1 MSFPLFLRGFVG
13 VLVAFAITTYM
24 FTGSLWS
31 TFIQTAICAVLIQVG
46 YFAAVLFM
54 VWRSAGT
61 EKTEAQRSEAAQS
74 LPKEEQPTANV
85 ARLSGTPSSDHP

>member
-1 MSFPLFLRGFVG
+1 MSFPLFLRGFLG
-13 VLVAFAITTYM
+13 VLVVFAVTTYL

-31 TFIQTAICAVLIQVG
+31 TFLQTAICAVLIQIG

-54 VWRSAGT
+54 VWRSAGALRA
-61 EKTEAQRSEAAQS
+61 EVLKGEAAQS
-74 LPKEEQPTANV
+74 LAKEEQPAANV